1 MAKTKFIV
9 NVEGCL
15 IHNDKILM
23 ILRGDAESHAPN
35 TLAFPGG
42 QVESEDSDTDTLEG
56 TIRREIYEEV
66 GLKITGD
73 FEYLESK
80 KFISERGNS
89 IIDIVMFCRIDDVAD
104 TVIDR
109 NEVKECR
116 WMNIEEILNDPRTPV
131 WIRKSVKLIESK
143 ISQQE

>member
-1 MAKTKFIV
+1 MAKLKFIV
-9 NVEGCL
+9 NIEGCL

-23 ILRGDAESHAPN
+23 ILRSDAESHAPN

-42 QVESEDSDTDTLEG
+42 QVESEDGDTNALEY

-80 KFISERGNS
+80 KFISERGNNVL
-89 IIDIVMFCRIDDVAD
+89 DIVMFCRVSDISD
-104 TVIDR
+104 TKLDSR
-109 NEVKECR
+109 EVKECR
-116 WMNIEEILNDPRTPV
+116 WMNINEILNDTRTPT
-131 WIRKSVKLIESK
+131 WIRKSIELVKPKLSI
-143 ISQQE
+143 